1 MLLLQL
7 MKLAPSIVFTDC
19 YFFILFQQCK
29 PRLHFRCQCNTG
41 HRGQCSNALVDSVDR
56 QLGLCLF
63 CAIGSECNC
72 ECCNCYSF
80 PPGTSCLDASRAN
93 HQWHDQCIMFTSLV
107 WVAAPAQA
115 QWDLDEPVLCILL
128 HGPTLVLPMC
138 DQWWQSLAMVTNGA
152 NGAWNLHR
160 SSSWS
165 SAWTLGCSLSTRSTL
180 E

>member
-1 MLLLQL
+1 VDILIDLELDRSARLGGETHSWLNLEKVMLLLQL

-93 HQWHDQCIMFTSLV
+93 HQWHDQCNTTQLAHV
-107 WVAAPAQA
+107 H
-115 QWDLDEPVLCILL
+115 L
-128 HGPTLVLPMC
+128 LVLFEQRAQSC
-138 DQWWQSLAMVTNGA
+138 RTILICASLAP
-152 NGAWNLHR
+152 W
-160 SSSWS
+160 
-165 SAWTLGCSLSTRSTL
+165 
-180 E
+180 